1 MRLSDFFDVSNNKNG
16 TGKNRPV
23 TGDSAS
29 AERLNRQIRALT
41 PGQTIHGEI
50 VSRNGNEVQIRL
62 SKDMI
67 LNARLDQVMNLELG
81 RGMTFEVKNNGSS
94 LTLSPLF
101 ANTAT
106 DENVLKALSQAS
118 LPVNGTTVEMTQLMM
133 EAGMSIGKDSLNRM
147 FRDAALFPEA
157 RIRDIVDLHSLGL
170 PVNEENLT
178 QMASY
183 RNLTHQLVTGMNNI
197 LDDIPQL
204 LQDMVQNGDIGQ
216 AAGLYTEL
224 LLLAGEAALTE
235 SGAGAPA
242 GGVNA
247 PGGGDAAM
255 GQTDMPNGV
264 ITETGD
270 AAGGSDTNGSVI
282 KGQAGNTGSAA
293 GLFGGEDIPA
303 GSGDNVQQPP
313 VDGGNE
319 NAAAGIMTAVENQA
333 AVEGA
338 QRETLTGAAQ
348 GTDRGLQQPLQELL
362 NALELSP
369 QEKQQYTAQL
379 TLLQNGELGAREA
392 MQLAGELLR
401 QAGSRAGHQFADL
414 GALEQALKGLLLNKE
429 LGGMVKGA
437 LQDNWTLQPGQ
448 LREEGRLT
456 ELYNRLDRQ
465 LRSLSQALEHAGQSQ
480 SGAMQ
485 STAAMSQNL
494 DFLQQLNQMY
504 TYVQLPLKMSG
515 KTAHGDLYV
524 YSNKKHLASN
534 DGSVSALL
542 HLDMEYLGPLDVYV
556 AMQSGKVSTQ
566 FYVQDEEMLEF
577 LGQHMDLLTVRLKE
591 RGYDVKCD
599 MQVRENGEA
608 GQKQPALR
616 ELLESGVPAIP
627 MAQYSF
633 DVRA

>member
-197 LDDIPQL
+197 LDGIPQL

-216 AAGLYTEL
+216 AAGFYTEL

-303 GSGDNVQQPP
+303 GSGNNVQQPP

-338 QRETLTGAAQ
+338 QGETLTGAAQ
-348 GTDRGLQQPLQELL
+348 GTDRGLLQPLQELL

-392 MQLAGELLR
+392 MRLAGELLR

-448 LREEGRLT
+448 LKEEGRLT

-524 YSNKKHLASN
+524 YTNKKHLASN

>member
-197 LDDIPQL
+197 LDGIPQL

-338 QRETLTGAAQ
+338 QGETLTRAAQ
-348 GTDRGLQQPLQELL
+348 GMDRGLQQPLQELL

-401 QAGSRAGHQFADL
+401 QAGSRAGHQFADS

-437 LQDNWTLQPGQ
+437 LQDSWTLQPGQ

-485 STAAMSQNL
+485 STTAMSQNL

-524 YSNKKHLASN
+524 YTNKKHLASN

-542 HLDMEYLGPLDVYV
+542 HLDMEHLGPLDVYV

>member
-197 LDDIPQL
+197 LDGIPQL

-282 KGQAGNTGSAA
+282 KGQAGNIGSAA

-303 GSGDNVQQPP
+303 GSGNNVQQPP

-338 QRETLTGAAQ
+338 QGETLTGAAQ

-369 QEKQQYTAQL
+369 QENQQYTAQL

-392 MQLAGELLR
+392 MRLAGELLR

-448 LREEGRLT
+448 LKEEGRLT

-542 HLDMEYLGPLDVYV
+542 HLDMEHLGPLDVYV

-577 LGQHMDLLTVRLKE
+577 LGQHMALLTVRLKE